1 MIRGELMTAATTPR
15 PHTKPP
21 LTGRAV
27 RTRITVT
34 GVVQGV
40 GFRPFVHRLA
50 SELGVTGF
58 VGNDAA
64 AVFIE
69 AQGSPRAVS
78 EFTRRL
84 SAEPPPLA
92 LINAISANPLAPRSE
107 DGFLIVASTNAGG
120 QRTLVPP
127 DVATCDACLRELFDR
142 ASRRYRHPF
151 ITCTDC
157 GPRFTIIKDLPYDRP
172 ATAMAG
178 FPMCGR
184 CEREYHDPA
193 DRRFH
198 AQPIA
203 CHDCGPTLS
212 FTRDGVTTT
221 GADEAIAAAQRVLAE
236 GGIVAVKG
244 IGGYHLACRA
254 DCAETVTTLRQR
266 KARGDKPFAVL
277 TRNLSTARL
286 LAEIDPGEQRS
297 LTGAPRPIVLLRRLP
312 GAPVADTVAPGSPL
326 LGVLLPYAP
335 IHHLL
340 LSPVPGSTQ
349 PVPHTLVLTSANI
362 SDEPIV
368 FDDGEAADQLT
379 FLADAV
385 LAHDRPIHVPC
396 DDSVVRVLPDGE
408 LPIRRA
414 RGYAPL
420 PVRFGQALPT
430 VLAVGGEV
438 KNSCCLTD
446 GDSAFCSA
454 HIGDMGNLATLRAFD
469 RVVTQLTT
477 AHRAIPEVIAA
488 DLHPAY
494 RTGDWAQRH
503 AGGSGEPALHLVQHH
518 HAHVASLLAE
528 HGRLGD
534 QMIGVAF
541 DGTGYGADGAI
552 WGGEILLVGADPTRF
567 ERVGHLLP
575 VPLAGGDAAVRNPC
589 RTALGYLAVAGV
601 GWDPALP
608 PVAACTDAERATLAA
623 GYAEYLDPDGQP
635 GPGQRRREA
644 GRGGPRAIPCSSMG
658 RLFDAVSSLL
668 GVRHRISY
676 EAQAA
681 IELEILA
688 EAAGSQSA
696 ELTLPVGA
704 DGVIDHR
711 PLIRALAAEVAAGI
725 PAAVLARAFHL
736 AVAEAVADAADL
748 IARTT
753 GVRTVGLTG
762 GVFQNVLLSGLC
774 RTRLEARGLEVL
786 THHLVPPNDGGL
798 ALGQA
803 AIAALSAADRRR
815 PGPPA
820 LGAPAPRPSADP
832 APVQP

>member
-1 MIRGELMTAATTPR
+1 MASVSVMPAT
-15 PHTKPP
+15 
-21 LTGRAV
+21 V

-40 GFRPFVHRLA
+40 GFRPFALRLA
-50 SELGVTGF
+50 TELGVTGF
-58 VGNDAA
+58 VGNDAS

-69 AQGSPRAVS
+69 AQGTPRAVS

-92 LINAISANPLAPRSE
+92 LINAVSAKPVAPQDE

-120 QRTLVPP
+120 QRTFIPP
-127 DVATCDACLRELFDR
+127 DVATCDACLRELFDP

-157 GPRFTIIKDLPYDRP
+157 GPRFTIISDLPYDRP
-172 ATAMAG
+172 ATTMAG
-178 FPMCGR
+178 FPMCER

-203 CHDCGPTLS
+203 CHDCGPTLR
-212 FTRDGVTTT
+212 FARDGVITT
-221 GADEAIAAAQRVLAE
+221 GGDAAIAAAQRVLAE

-254 DCAETVTTLRQR
+254 DCPETVTRLRER

-297 LTGAPRPIVLLRRLP
+297 LTGAARPIVLLRRRP

-335 IHHLL
+335 VHHLL
-340 LSPVPGSTQ
+340 LSPVPGNAQ

-368 FDDGEAADQLT
+368 FDDRAAGQLT

-385 LAHDRPIHVPC
+385 LTHDRPIHVPC
-396 DDSVVRVLPDGE
+396 DDSVVRVLADGE

-420 PVRFGQALPT
+420 PVRFGRALPT

-469 RVVTQLTT
+469 RVVAQLTT
-477 AHRAIPEVIAA
+477 VHRAAPEVIAA

-503 AGGSGEPALHLVQHH
+503 AGGAGEPALHLVQHH
-518 HAHVASLLAE
+518 HAHVVSLLAE
-528 HGRLGD
+528 HGRLGE
-534 QMIGVAF
+534 QLIGVAF
-541 DGTGYGADGAI
+541 DGTGYGADGSI
-552 WGGEILLVGADPTRF
+552 WGGEFLLVGADPTRF
-567 ERVGHLLP
+567 DRVGHLLP
-575 VPLAGGDAAVRNPC
+575 VPLIGGDAAVRNPC
-589 RTALGYLAVAGV
+589 RTALGYLAAAGV

-608 PVAACTDAERATLAA
+608 PVTACTEAERAMLAA
-623 GYAEYLDPDGQP
+623 GYAEYLDPAARP
-635 GPGQRRREA
+635 GPGQPGRDA
-644 GRGGPRAIPCSSMG
+644 GRGPRPVPCSSMG
-658 RLFDAVSSLL
+658 RLFDAVASLL
-668 GVRHRISY
+668 GVRHRVSY

-704 DGVIDHR
+704 HGVIDHR

-736 AVAEAVADAADL
+736 AVAGAVADAADR
-748 IARTT
+748 IARRT

-762 GVFQNVLLSGLC
+762 GVFQNVLLAGLC
-774 RTRLEARGLEVL
+774 RASLEARGLEVL

-803 AIAALSAADRRR
+803 AIAALAARR
-815 PGPPA
+815 PG
-820 LGAPAPRPSADP
+820 R
-832 APVQP
+832 